1 MDDARP
7 ATGERGDVLAHVSS
21 NLRRLRRTS
30 GLSQGALAE
39 ASGLSRRMIVNLES
53 GDTNVSLSSLD
64 KLADA
69 LGVDFV
75 SMIADPAA
83 SSQRIDAVG
92 WRGAGAESKGVLLG
106 SAPAGREAQLWQ
118 WSLAV
123 GERYQAEPDPAGWH
137 EMVSVAEGR
146 LRIEK
151 EDGIVTVEAGDF
163 AIYSSAQSYAYANAG
178 SSVVRFLR
186 VVVS

>member
-1 MDDARP
+1 MDNAGT
-7 ATGERGDVLAHVSS
+7 ATVARGDVLAHVSS
-21 NLRRLRRTS
+21 NLRRLRQAS
-30 GLSQGALAE
+30 GLSQGALAA

-92 WRGAGAESKGVLLG
+92 WRGAGPDSEGILLG
-106 SAPAGREAQLWQ
+106 STPAAREAQLWQ
-118 WSLAV
+118 WSLGV

-151 EDGIVTVEAGDF
+151 EDGLVTIEAGDF
-163 AIYSSAQSYAYANAG
+163 AIYSSAQKYAYANAG
-178 SSVVRFLR
+178 GTVVRFLR

>member
-1 MDDARP
+1 MDDTRV
-7 ATGERGDVLAHVSS
+7 ATGERDDVLAHVSS
-21 NLRRLRRTS
+21 NLRRLRRTF
-30 GLSQGALAE
+30 GLSQEALAT
-39 ASGLSRRMIVNLES
+39 ASGLSRRMIVSLES
-53 GDTNVSLSSLD
+53 GDTNISLSSLD

-75 SMIADPAA
+75 AMIADPAA

-92 WRGAGAESKGVLLG
+92 WRGVGTASKGVLLG
-106 SAPAGREAQLWQ
+106 SAPAAREAQLWH

-137 EMVSVAEGR
+137 EMVSVVEGR

-151 EDGIVTVEAGDF
+151 QDGVVTVEAGDF
-163 AIYSSAQSYAYANAG
+163 IIYSSAQNYAYANAG
-178 SSVVRFLR
+178 DSTVRFLR

>member
-1 MDDARP
+1 MADARP
-7 ATGERGDVLAHVSS
+7 APGARDDVLAHVSS
-21 NLRRLRRTS
+21 NLRRLRRAS

-92 WRGAGAESKGVLLG
+92 WRGTADDSKGVLLG
-106 SAPAGREAQLWQ
+106 SAPAAREAQLWQ

-151 EDGIVTVEAGDF
+151 EDGVVTVEAGDF
-163 AIYSSAQSYAYANAG
+163 AIYSSAQNYAYANAG
-178 SSVVRFLR
+178 NAAVRFLR